1 MSNLLRRL
9 RKLEAQLTDRNGLVP
24 HTKPWRDYWSPRI
37 EGLMTGEV
45 VDQKIPFEVIDTLT
59 HADESALSRTRQPL
73 TMRIIRRRL
82 SNLERLFASPIESE
96 TYWDGSATEIAT
108 DNGG

>member
-1 MSNLLRRL
+1 
-9 RKLEAQLTDRNGLVP
+9 
-24 HTKPWRDYWSPRI
+24 
-37 EGLMTGEV
+37 
-45 VDQKIPFEVIDTLT
+45 
-59 HADESALSRTRQPL
+59 
-73 TMRIIRRRL
+73 MRIIRRRL

>member
-9 RKLEAQLTDRNGLVP
+9 RKLEAQLTDHSGLVP

-45 VDQKIPFEVIDTLT
+45 VDQKIPFEVIDTLI
-59 HADESALSRTRQPL
+59 HGVEVDGHGEQAGRYDEADQQTS
-73 TMRIIRRRL
+73 
-82 SNLERLFASPIESE
+82 
-96 TYWDGSATEIAT
+96 
-108 DNGG
+108 